1 VTKIDEG
8 TVNELKQWYISNVNA
23 KSVTKTN
30 GNNKMGYQ
38 ELNRAVSNRRRD
50 KEKDRGR
57 EDSNKSSDKDDNNK
71 SSDKVIDNDKDR
83 NNDNP
88 TPTPSKQLPI

>member
-1 VTKIDEG
+1 
-8 TVNELKQWYISNVNA
+8 
-23 KSVTKTN
+23 
-30 GNNKMGYQ
+30 MGYQ
-38 ELNRAVSNRRRD
+38 ELNRAVGNKRRD

-71 SSDKVIDNDKDR
+71 DSDKVIDNDKDK

-88 TPTPSKQLPI
+88 TLNTIQTTTHLTPIIKITSVYKTNTSNV